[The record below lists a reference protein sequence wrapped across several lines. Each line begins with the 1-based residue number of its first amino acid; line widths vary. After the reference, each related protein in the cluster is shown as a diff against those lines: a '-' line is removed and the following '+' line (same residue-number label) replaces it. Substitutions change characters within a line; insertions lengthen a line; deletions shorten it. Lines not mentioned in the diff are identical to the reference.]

1 MRGFNW
7 KALLSL
13 EILCLSLCSL
23 AVAQDIIK
31 IGVVMPYS
39 LKVRSK
45 AKEISAILP
54 AVELAINDVKNT
66 TLLNGTDLQVI
77 VKDSWTREYE
87 NTTLVDSASQA
98 LAVTAELINDD
109 KVIAVIGDMFSPTT
123 EYEALLTSYHQIP
136 QFGPQTSSPAL
147 SNRDRYPYLY
157 RMTHDQE
164 RPAVTIVDYVYAMG
178 WRNVAV
184 VKTTD
189 TFGASVAD
197 KVIERLNLYGITI
210 LLNQGFYQG
219 GETDPAT
226 LQIAVKNLEQAE
238 AHIII
243 VCANPQNTADI
254 YFAAFDAGLVGR
266 EYVWLGAAGI
276 EDSGE
281 ALLDR
286 FGPEAILRTQGFIAA
301 WPVNGASSASGRAWR
316 TRWEELASSN
326 ESYYPIAS
334 DGPYYTSRAAYDI
347 VRTLAMGF
355 NNLLTQNLGTTAD
368 LAAGRLN
375 KYMNLTLFQKTGW
388 VGALGKIVL
397 DDAGALVKK
406 FEVWAQDG
414 NDYEEGGQLLAEVTV
429 DGEFSLTDTPFWN
442 YDKSDYI
449 PPDKPEYIVCAKGE
463 EARRRGD
470 QLVCTPC
477 PDGTYNMHTNS
488 TCKACPVGAVCKDGI
503 SVLTRQ
509 NYWRNPNETII
520 ERAFYQCPFGGSC
533 CQSSSGCASEAQ
545 CIDHF
550 TGPLCGQCQPGLY
563 SWSGKCVS
571 CDNYSPGPLILLLLA
586 YGAVVVAFFILPK
599 QASGF
604 FEDLVFFYQ
613 LSGFVLE
620 QQDSAAESVVNFM
633 ELRFDIHLLSHPCVA
648 PLTPIAK
655 EARAVFTPLI
665 MLGWFILLAGACVV
679 CKKIF
684 GNSRA
689 AKLWSKIQN
698 LPLRQN
704 LHATA
709 YCIGLFCYG
718 PLFETCISFLDCIKV
733 EGQGWFMRTNPGI
746 MCWEGKD
753 HITLAVFSILIALF
767 LLCGVPWVL
776 LRHLRYLKRSHRMF
790 YPHAHHHEPRP
801 LKPKPG
807 KHVDSTKQAEDLG
820 SVADLILYAEF
831 KPHLWFWLPLD
842 TVMRAIIYSVAT
854 LLGQAAYGRTL
865 SVLFMAYVY
874 LLIFIFVQPAETVVD
889 NAVRIVTYISLV
901 ALASLNLAR
910 AIFTQGGMV
919 HSSISDGVAS
929 AFLAIPVVLVPLKLP
944 WRRMLKLRGAPKEGV
959 MEAVDIIVKSFDS
972 IAGQINQRSSRNLR
986 ASQVQVST
994 GDPGSLQVPSNIK
1007 KSATLYPPA
1016 NPHLDVEHA
1025 A

>member
-1 MRGFNW
+1 MRAFNW
-7 KALLSL
+7 KTLLSL
-13 EILCLSLCSL
+13 EVHCLSLCSL

-39 LKVRSK
+39 LKVKSK

-66 TLLNGTDLQVI
+66 TLLNGTDLQVV

-189 TFGASVAD
+189 SFGASVAD
-197 KVIERLNLYGITI
+197 KVIERLNFYGITI

-266 EYVWLGAAGI
+266 EYVWLGSAGI
-276 EDSGE
+276 EDSAE

-286 FGPEAILRTQGFIAA
+286 FGSDAVLRTQGFVAA
-301 WPVNGASSASGRAWR
+301 WPINGADSPTGTAWAA
-316 TRWEELASSN
+316 RWEELASNNDS
-326 ESYYPIAS
+326 YPIAS

-355 NNLLTQNLGTTAD
+355 NTLLTQNLGTTAD
-368 LAAGRLN
+368 LVAGRLN

-388 VGALGKIVL
+388 TGALGRIVL
-397 DDAGALVKK
+397 DNAGALVKK

-414 NDYEEGGQLLAEVTV
+414 TDYDGGQLLAEVTV

-442 YDKSDYI
+442 YDTSDYV

-477 PDGTYNMHTNS
+477 ADGTYNMHTNS
-488 TCKACPVGAVCKDGI
+488 TCKACPVGAVCKDGLT
-503 SVLTRQ
+503 VLTRQ

-533 CQSSSGCASEAQ
+533 TLTLAVRLPLVVHLKHNASTTSRGLFVVNASQ
-545 CIDHF
+545 AF
-550 TGPLCGQCQPGLY
+550 TR
-563 SWSGKCVS
+563 
-571 CDNYSPGPLILLLLA
+571 
-586 YGAVVVAFFILPK
+586 GAANVYLVVAFFILPK

-665 MLGWFILLAGACVV
+665 MLGWFILLAGACVL
-679 CKKIF
+679 CKKMC

-689 AKLWSKIQN
+689 AKLWSKVQN

-718 PLFETCISFLDCIKV
+718 PLFETCISFLDCVKV
-733 EGQGWFMRTNPGI
+733 EGEGWFMRTNPGI
-746 MCWEGKD
+746 MGKD
-753 HITLAVFSILIALF
+753 HITLAVFAILIAVV
-767 LLCGVPWVL
+767 LLCGVPWAL
-776 LRHLRYLKRSHRMF
+776 LRHLRYLKRTHRMF

-807 KHVDSTKQAEDLG
+807 KHAEGTKEPKDPG

-842 TVMRAIIYSVAT
+842 TVMRAIIYCVAT

-865 SVLFMAYVY
+865 SVLFVAYVY

-910 AIFTQGGMV
+910 AIFTQGGIM
-919 HSSISDGVAS
+919 HSSICDGVTS

-944 WRRMLKLRGAPKEGV
+944 WRRMLKLRGDPKEGV

-972 IAGQINQRSSRNLR
+972 IAGQINQRSSRNSLR
-986 ASQVQVST
+986 ASQVQVNT
-994 GDPGSLQVPSNIK
+994 GDPGSLQVPTNIK
-1007 KSATLYPPA
+1007 KSATLYPPS
-1016 NPHLDVEHA
+1016 NPHLHDVEHA